1 MITSATGN
9 KTILYYVFLWRL
21 KRNGEKARKKQFLL
35 NPKVESYAAII
46 FAVGLVT
53 VLNRI
58 LPFEWYLPSY
68 YTDLENFMQNIVV
81 MSISVISGILSCIV
95 ESYSA
100 HLLACSLI
108 AFFLIAVLY
117 LPGLLRSV
125 WLKE

>member
-1 MITSATGN
+1 M
-9 KTILYYVFLWRL
+9 
-21 KRNGEKARKKQFLL
+21 EKKQEKKQFLL

-81 MSISVISGILSCIV
+81 MTSSVISGILCCIMGFFF
-95 ESYSA
+95 A

-108 AFFLIAVLY
+108 TFILIDVLY
-117 LPGLLRSV
+117 LPGLLRSD
-125 WLKE
+125 WLKKVMDVRPKEK

>member
-1 MITSATGN
+1 M
-9 KTILYYVFLWRL
+9 
-21 KRNGEKARKKQFLL
+21 EKKQEKKQFLL

-81 MSISVISGILSCIV
+81 MTCSAISGIWSCIV
-95 ESYSA
+95 EFCSV

-117 LPGLLRSV
+117 LQGLLRSA
-125 WLKE
+125 WPKK